1 MPKACDV
8 KRGDVVAIDGTPHTV
23 EQLTISTPS
32 ARGSSSLYRFR
43 FRNLATKNKVD
54 KTHKGDDMLDA
65 CQFEK
70 REIQFSYASGNAYT
84 FMDAQDFSEITLNE
98 DDIAYERQFITEDM
112 EGIQALVSDG
122 RVLGIELPPVA
133 VLEVVAC
140 DPSVRGASA
149 TARTKPAT
157 LSTGLIVQ
165 VPEYLACGE
174 VIRVD
179 TRTAEFLSRA

>member
-8 KRGDVVAIDGTPHTV
+8 RRGDVVAIDGAPHTV
-23 EQLTISTPS
+23 EQLTVSTPS
-32 ARGSSSLYRFR
+32 ARGSASLYRFR
-43 FRNLATKNKVD
+43 FRNLTTRNKVD
-54 KTHKGDDMLDA
+54 KTLKGDDVLDA

-70 REIQFSYASGNAYT
+70 RAVQFSYASGNALT
-84 FMDAQDFSEITLNE
+84 FMDSEDYSEITLNE

-122 RVLGIELPPVA
+122 RVLGLELPPVA
-133 VLEVVAC
+133 VLEVVEC

-165 VPEYLACGE
+165 VPEYLARGE
-174 VIRVD
+174 TIRVD